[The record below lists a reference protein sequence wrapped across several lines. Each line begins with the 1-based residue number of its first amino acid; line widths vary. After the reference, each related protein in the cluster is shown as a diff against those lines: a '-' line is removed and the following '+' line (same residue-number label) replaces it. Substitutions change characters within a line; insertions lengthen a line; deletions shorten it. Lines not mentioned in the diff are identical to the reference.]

1 MTSLSCG
8 WFFVFGKLSEGTSS
22 HGGRLSEKYLIDNQ
36 LRGPDS
42 SSTLKKAD
50 ETNLK

>member
-1 MTSLSCG
+1 MAPFFCG
-8 WFFVFGKLSEGTSS
+8 LCIIDLVLYNSV
-22 HGGRLSEKYLIDNQ
+22 GGRLSEQYLIDNQ

>member
-1 MTSLSCG
+1 MSKNIANLLG
-8 WFFVFGKLSEGTSS
+8 IFR
-22 HGGRLSEKYLIDNQ
+22 GRLSEKYLIDNQ

-42 SSTLKKAD
+42 SNTLKKAD

>member
-1 MTSLSCG
+1 MVEVG
-8 WFFVFGKLSEGTSS
+8 MAKVKW
-22 HGGRLSEKYLIDNQ
+22 GRLSEKYLIDNQ

>member
-1 MTSLSCG
+1 MKIILRGRKVSINL
-8 WFFVFGKLSEGTSS
+8 FFW
-22 HGGRLSEKYLIDNQ
+22 GGRLSEKYLIDNQ

-42 SSTLKKAD
+42 SSTLEKAD

>member
-1 MTSLSCG
+1 MKASG
-8 WFFVFGKLSEGTSS
+8 DGKPAGPDRPLEG
-22 HGGRLSEKYLIDNQ
+22 GGRLSEKYLIDNQ